1 MSTESIVIPAQ
12 TGPQGFIPA
21 NSATH
26 GLTWL
31 SAFALLEISGPDSER
46 FLQGQLTCDM
56 ANLSDELWSLGAC
69 CTAKGRM
76 VANFVIARHGDNVW
90 LRLPRAQVSTL
101 RQHLARYAVFFK
113 VTMTEH
119 LDDWLITANLPAS
132 AVSDSTSQLPERQLQ
147 HNSADNSLTLHWP
160 DGRVEYWQPAAKASE
175 QLQQAAALT
184 DEYRWW
190 QADLAEG
197 IVWVEEASREAWVPQ
212 FIDWHIHDG
221 ISFRKGCYTGQ
232 EIVARLQYLGKS
244 KKNLVAVTAT
254 TDSEIALMTPL
265 QDSQGK
271 TLGDIAAWYGR
282 IGLAVMNS
290 DWPEDGIKA
299 GEIPVTLARL
309 SYTDSTT
316 EQNNSD
322 APSNAA
328 DPAETND

>member
-1 MSTESIVIPAQ
+1 MSTESIVIPVQ
-12 TGPQGFIPA
+12 TGPRGFTPA
-21 NSATH
+21 NSASH

-56 ANLSDELWSLGAC
+56 TNLSAGQWTLGAC

-76 VANFVIARHGDNVW
+76 VANFVIARHGDSVW
-90 LRLPRAQVSTL
+90 LRLPRAQVEAL

-113 VTMTEH
+113 VTMSEH
-119 LDDWLITANLPAS
+119 QDDWLITASLPAAADNDS
-132 AVSDSTSQLPERQLQ
+132 RSDERQLQ
-147 HNSADNSLTLHWP
+147 HNSADNSLTLYWP
-160 DGRVEYWQPAAKASE
+160 DGRIEYWQPAAKASE
-175 QLQQAAALT
+175 QLQQAATLT
-184 DEYRWW
+184 DEYHWW
-190 QADLAEG
+190 LADLAEG

-212 FIDWHIHDG
+212 FIDWHVHGG

-244 KKNLVAVTAT
+244 KKNLISVSSAEEA
-254 TDSEIALMTPL
+254 DIRIMTPL
-265 QDSQGK
+265 QDSNGK
-271 TLGDIAAWYGR
+271 TLGDIASWYGSS
-282 IGLAVMNS
+282 GLAVMNS
-290 DWPEDGIKA
+290 DWPEQGVKA

-322 APSNAA
+322 MTANAA
-328 DPAETND
+328 APAETND

>member
-1 MSTESIVIPAQ
+1 MSEASIVLPGQID
-12 TGPQGFIPA
+12 PQGFIPEQP
-21 NSATH
+21 ATQ

-31 SAFALLEISGPDSER
+31 SAFALLEISGPDSKR

-56 ANLSDELWSLGAC
+56 TSLKADRWTLGAC

-76 VANFVIARHGDNVW
+76 VANFVIARHGDSVW
-90 LRLPRAQVSTL
+90 LRLPRAQVSAL

-119 LDDWLITANLPAS
+119 LDDWLVTADVPAELS
-132 AVSDSTSQLPERQLQ
+132 AYDDNPDSLSDGRLLQ
-147 HNSADNSLTLHWP
+147 HDSSDNSLTLHWP
-160 DGRVEYWQPAAKASE
+160 DGRVEYWLPAEKANA
-175 QLQQAAALT
+175 QLQQAPELT
-184 DEYRWW
+184 AEQQWW
-190 QADLAEG
+190 LGDIAEG

-212 FIDWHIHDG
+212 FIDWHIHEG

-244 KKNLVAVTAT
+244 KKNLVAVSTVADANIAIMTA
-254 TDSEIALMTPL
+254 L

-271 TLGDIAAWYGR
+271 TLGDIAAWCGR
-282 IGLAVMNS
+282 LGLAVMNS
-290 DWPEDGIKA
+290 DWPESGIKA

-309 SYTDSTT
+309 SYTEGTT

-322 APSNAA
+322 A
-328 DPAETND
+328 DPAITDN

>member
-1 MSTESIVIPAQ
+1 MSTESIVIPAP
-12 TGPQGFIPA
+12 TGSRGFIPA
-21 NSATH
+21 NSATQ

-56 ANLSDELWSLGAC
+56 ANLSAGQWTLGAC

-76 VANFVIARHGDNVW
+76 VANFVIARHNNSVW
-90 LRLPRAQVSTL
+90 LRLPRGQVAAL
-101 RQHLARYAVFFK
+101 HQHLARYAVFFK
-113 VTMTEH
+113 VTLTGHPE
-119 LDDWLITANLPAS
+119 DWLITASLPAA
-132 AVSDSTSQLPERQLQ
+132 AVSDSASRTLERQLQ
-147 HNSADNSLTLHWP
+147 HDSSDNSLTLHWP
-160 DGRVEYWQPAAKASE
+160 DGRIEYWQPASKAKR
-175 QLQQAAALT
+175 QLQQAAMLT
-184 DEYRWW
+184 EEYRWW
-190 QADLAEG
+190 LADIAEG

-212 FIDWHIHDG
+212 FIDWHIHGG

-244 KKNLVAVTAT
+244 KKNLVSVSS
-254 TDSEIALMTPL
+254 SEEADIRIMTPL
-265 QDSQGK
+265 LDDKGK
-271 TLGDIAAWYGR
+271 TLGDIAAWHGC

-290 DWPEDGIKA
+290 DWPEQCIKA

-322 APSNAA
+322 TTANAA
-328 DPAETND
+328 APAKTND